1 MNWLKNLIGLALISV
16 SWLDVLGSN
25 FQLKLTLLIIGFDLT
40 SLLFKILIFLI
51 NSFLL
56 FHGKGIFLS
65 WVFFTIIVLEF
76 LFSQLKSA
84 KFLKLVSKPSIIFFS
99 VLFSLQNIHLALIL
113 AGIDLIINLKN

>member
-76 LFSQLKSA
+76 LFSQLKST

>member
-1 MNWLKNLIGLALISV
+1 MKNLIGLALISV

-76 LFSQLKSA
+76 LFSQLKST